1 MYVDDLTFG
10 GVAERQKIDYDWE
23 IASVQIKN
31 ERPSKQWFFIP
42 ALCLFA
48 LVWGSQKRRKKAIKI
63 TNV

>member
-1 MYVDDLTFG
+1 MDKLKR
-10 GVAERQKIDYDWE
+10 VAERQKIDYDWE